1 MTGFTV
7 PLGFPYPTGGDPPD
21 GAGQLQALAEAI
33 DDAMVATYA
42 SAASVASPPAARITG
57 GSQPTT
63 TGLGKVMNFNSVYF
77 DNDNMADLVADP
89 QKLVVRTAGVYW
101 VMATATFA
109 PNNAGYEE
117 FNLRKNLTVIA
128 RWAST
133 PVDSAIIG
141 LSPTVSALVQM
152 AVGDT
157 FDFFVLQETG
167 TTVSAFDVQMAACRV
182 SS

>member
-42 SAASVASPPAARITG
+42 SAASVSSPPAARITG

-77 DNDNMADLVADP
+77 DNDGMADLVSDP